1 MEPSTPPAEMTNLL
15 CPNCGA
21 ALHVDADARQ
31 ATCAHCGTTQ
41 LIHAP
46 LPAGDQALRAARLIR
61 LEGEIEQNRRAMVR
75 AAQWVLLGLFC
86 LGIHF
91 FLVRFIFF
99 AVLGALF
106 LLAGGFLL
114 SLTWRRRRALLA
126 ERDS

>member
-1 MEPSTPPAEMTNLL
+1 MDSTTPPNEMTNLL

-21 ALHVDADARQ
+21 ALRVDAAARQ

-46 LPAGDQALRAARLIR
+46 SSGGDQALRAARLIR

-75 AAQWVLLGLFC
+75 AGQWVLLGLFC
-86 LGIHF
+86 LGIHL

-99 AVLGALF
+99 VALGALF
-106 LLAGGFLL
+106 LLAGGFLF